1 MEERQLK
8 RLPVFSLVD
17 ILSGKGLSR
26 DPYEISGIHVQRLWS
41 RDLRSQDNCIER
53 RRTIRDNSQQLQ
65 MWVGSPF
72 IEQQV
77 IKYFLYVKH
86 HALVLVDVN
95 ENHVHL
101 YEMTNF

>member
-1 MEERQLK
+1 MEERKLK
-8 RLPVFSLVD
+8 RPSVFSLAD
-17 ILSGKGLSR
+17 ILSGKGLSG
-26 DPYEISGIHVQRLWS
+26 DPYKTSGIYVQRPWS
-41 RDLRSQDNCIER
+41 RDLSQDNCIER
-53 RRTIRDNSQQLQ
+53 RRTIRENSQQLQ

-72 IEQQV
+72 IQQQV

-86 HALVLVDVN
+86 RALVLVDVN